1 MKDILVFRNMQEMVN
16 EADSF
21 LTMVTDADVKACAK
35 LLLISCYSYVNDYI
49 ADNAKKTY
57 ANLATLVKYE
67 LLETAV
73 GDTKNYSHLFEMMSK
88 APDRA
93 VSKKVFQMYNS
104 CQDELKKKAQMHLMT
119 LLLPYYLK

>member
-57 ANLATLVKYE
+57 ANLATLVRYE
-67 LLETAV
+67 LLGTAV
-73 GDTKNYSHLFEMMSK
+73 DNVQNFSHLFEMMNK
-88 APDRA
+88 VPDRA
-93 VSKKVFQMYNS
+93 ASKKVFQMYNS
-104 CQDELKKKAQMHLMT
+104 CLNELKKKAQMHLMI

>member
-1 MKDILVFRNMQEMVN
+1 MQEMVN

-57 ANLATLVKYE
+57 ANLATLVRYE
-67 LLETAV
+67 LLGTAV
-73 GDTKNYSHLFEMMSK
+73 DNVQNFSHLFEMMNK
-88 APDRA
+88 VPDRA
-93 VSKKVFQMYNS
+93 ASKKVFQMYNS
-104 CQDELKKKAQMHLMT
+104 CLNELKKKAQMHLMI

>member
-57 ANLATLVKYE
+57 ANLATLVRYE
-67 LLETAV
+67 LLGTAV
-73 GDTKNYSHLFEMMSK
+73 DDVQNFSHFFEMMNK
-88 APDRA
+88 VPDRA

-104 CQDELKKKAQMHLMT
+104 CLNELKKKAQMHLMI